1 MMANKLEEL
10 KRKMLLASQL
20 KKENP
25 ETIPEPRLLE
35 GPHVQAEPSI

>member
-1 MMANKLEEL
+1 MANKLEEL

-25 ETIPEPRLLE
+25 DSIPEPRLPE
-35 GPHVQAEPSI
+35 EPPAQPEPSV